1 MRILVREVDVSENF
15 IFNING
21 VKTNLFEG
29 LRCIVYIYV
38 VMVFLSIFCRAAL
51 RCPVPYF
58 MAVPAL
64 CVAGWAIV
72 AAVIMCGSAI
82 WTGIA
87 TCVGGGVM
95 TGFAG
100 RSDSAI
106 WTGVVTC
113 IGGGVLAGYVGR
125 GGSYFR

>member
-72 AAVIMCGSAI
+72 AAD
-82 WTGIA
+82 
-87 TCVGGGVM
+87 CVGGGVM

-100 RSDSAI
+100 RCDSVI

-113 IGGGVLAGYVGR
+113 IGGGVMIGCVGR
-125 GGSYFR
+125 GGSYFP